1 MTINK
6 VRSMTR
12 IILLGFLLVFSLPTV
27 QAAEAESPK
36 TEPASVASISV
47 ASIREAVGKA
57 IPILEKAATGS
68 ADKRKCFTCHNQA
81 LPILA
86 LAEAR
91 RSGFEIDEA
100 VFKRQLKHTL
110 DHLKRGEKN
119 YKEGKGQ
126 GGRTLTAGYALWALE
141 AGEHEPDQ
149 TTAAVA
155 HFLVEY
161 QKKQS
166 FWHQAGNRPPSS
178 GSAFATTYV
187 ALIGLDEFGTDEQ
200 QEAIDSRREAVRK
213 WLLKEKTKNTEDLV
227 FRLRS
232 LESAGAET
240 AATEA
245 AAKELSVSQREDGG
259 WAQNSTLQSD
269 AYATASALTA
279 LLRGGHV
286 SRDSKPAQLAARFLI
301 DAQQEDGSWH
311 VVTRAKGFQ
320 TYFESGHPHGKDQFI
335 SCAAGSW
342 ATVALTLML
351 PDE

>member
-1 MTINK
+1 
-6 VRSMTR
+6 MTR
-12 IILLGFLLVFSLPTV
+12 MIPLGFLLVVFQPTL
-27 QAAEAESPK
+27 QAAEAESPRI
-36 TEPASVASISV
+36 EPVSVAV
-47 ASIREAVGKA
+47 IRDAVRKA

-68 ADKRKCFTCHNQA
+68 ADTRKCFTCHNQA

-91 RSGFEIDEA
+91 RNGFEIDEV
-100 VFKRQLKHTL
+100 VFKRQLQHTL
-110 DHLKRGEKN
+110 EHLKTGEKN

-141 AGEHEPDQ
+141 AGEHKPDQ

-161 QKKQS
+161 QKEQS
-166 FWHQAGNRPPSS
+166 FWQHAGNRPPSS

-187 ALIGLDEFGTDEQ
+187 ALVGLDEYGTDEQ
-200 QEAIDSRREAVRK
+200 QEAIDARRKAVRQ
-213 WLLKEKTKNTEDLV
+213 WLLKEKAKDTEDLV

-232 LESAGAET
+232 LESVAADPT
-240 AATEA
+240 AIEA
-245 AAKELSVSQREDGG
+245 AAKELSVSQRENGG
-259 WAQNSTLQSD
+259 WAQTSTMQSD

-286 SRDSKPAQLAARFLI
+286 SRDSKPAQQASRFLL
-301 DAQQEDGSWH
+301 DTQQEDGSWH

-320 TYFESGHPHGKDQFI
+320 TYFESGYPHGKDQFI

-342 ATVALTLML
+342 ATLALTLML

>member
-1 MTINK
+1 
-6 VRSMTR
+6 MTR
-12 IILLGFLLVFSLPTV
+12 TLPTAILFLSFIV
-27 QAAEAESPK
+27 STLQSAEF
-36 TEPASVASISV
+36 EPPGADSL
-47 ASIREAVGKA
+47 RDAVRKA
-57 IPILEKAATGS
+57 IPVLEKAATGS

-81 LPILA
+81 MPVVA

-91 RSGFEIDEA
+91 KSGFEIDDA

-119 YKEGKGQ
+119 YREGKGQ

-141 AGEHEPDQ
+141 AGEHQPDE

-178 GSAFATTYV
+178 GSAFTSTYV
-187 ALIGLDEFGTDEQ
+187 ALIGLDGYGTDEQ
-200 QEAIDSRREAVRK
+200 QESIDARRSAVRE
-213 WLLKEKTKNTEDLV
+213 WLLKEKAKDTEDLI

-232 LESAGAET
+232 LENVGADT
-240 AATEA
+240 PAIEA
-245 AAKELSVSQREDGG
+245 AAKALSDSQREDGG
-259 WAQNSTLQSD
+259 WSQTEKMTSD
-269 AYATASALTA
+269 TYATASALTA

-286 SRDSKPAQLAARFLI
+286 SPESKSAQHAARFLI
-301 DAQQEDGSWH
+301 DAQKDDGSWH

-342 ATVALTLML
+342 ATLALTLML
-351 PDE
+351 PD